1 MLNQKIMVFV
11 KRIIS
16 LPILFLIGCGDVYEP
31 ELQVQPYCNMPDI
44 DNDGVYELQLRDTW
58 QTTHPIDFVVEVDG
72 EPVEYADIDF
82 RSNLY
87 WALDDTIGYFEHQWL
102 TDDMEYNTYGTSYVI
117 GGNLHDLVPTTNY
130 SSLTSSDGTTRN
142 MIAPVKSMIGDTLIL
157 VYDVYVGTYDVDG
170 LIDTIKI
177 SLE

>member
-1 MLNQKIMVFV
+1 MRNQKIMVFV

-58 QTTHPIDFVVEVDG
+58 QTTHPIDFVVKVDG

-130 SSLTSSDGTTRN
+130 SSLTDDDGTTRN
-142 MIAPVKSMIGDTLIL
+142 MIAPVKSMRGDTLIL
-157 VYDVYVGTYDVDG
+157 QYDVYAGTYDVDG
-170 LIDTIKI
+170 YIGEIKI